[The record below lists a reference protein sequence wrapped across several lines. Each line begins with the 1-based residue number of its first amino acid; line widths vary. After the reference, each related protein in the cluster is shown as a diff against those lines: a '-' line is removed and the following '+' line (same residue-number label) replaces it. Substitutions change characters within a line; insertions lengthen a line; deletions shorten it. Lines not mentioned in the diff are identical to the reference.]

1 MKIYSNK
8 SLSIRNDGL
17 KLISSILDKNEIT
30 HFLFMG
36 VLLGAIRD
44 NNFIKWDWDVELGCF
59 SDILIQKKEA
69 LIKDLDNFVLNYELI
84 DTSNENFKLNIFYK
98 GNKYSLWGL
107 YKENNFLRRSDYKFP
122 IEYFLNLDE
131 YNFRGKKYNIPSNV
145 KSLLAFMYGDDWFIP
160 KKTLDKNEY
169 LNYKIKV
176 KKKFIGRLLNKI
188 NAIFNSKS
196 PIR

>member
-1 MKIYSNK
+1 
-8 SLSIRNDGL
+8 
-17 KLISSILDKNEIT
+17 
-30 HFLFMG
+30 MG

-44 NNFIKWDWDVELGCF
+44 NDFIKWDWDVELGCF

-69 LIKDLDNFVLNYELI
+69 LIKDLDNFVLNYEII

-131 YNFRGKKYNIPSNV
+131 YNFRKKKYNIPSNV

-160 KKTLDKNEY
+160 K
-169 LNYKIKV
+169 
-176 KKKFIGRLLNKI
+176 RL
-188 NAIFNSKS
+188 
-196 PIR
+196 